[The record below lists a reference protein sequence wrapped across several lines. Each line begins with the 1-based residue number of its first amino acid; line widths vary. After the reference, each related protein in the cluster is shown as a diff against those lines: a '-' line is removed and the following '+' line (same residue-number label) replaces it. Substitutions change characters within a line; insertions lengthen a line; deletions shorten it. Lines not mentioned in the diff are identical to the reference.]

1 MDFQKEF
8 EELREL
14 IIPVMNNDEKAILRV
29 TEIFMPKI
37 IASSF
42 YKGKFDEDLKQEII
56 IKLYTNLKK
65 FKIS

>member
-29 TEIFMPKI
+29 IEIFMPKI

>member
-14 IIPVMNNDEKAILRV
+14 IIPVMNNNEKAILRV

-37 IASSF
+37 IAISF

-65 FKIS
+65 FKIL